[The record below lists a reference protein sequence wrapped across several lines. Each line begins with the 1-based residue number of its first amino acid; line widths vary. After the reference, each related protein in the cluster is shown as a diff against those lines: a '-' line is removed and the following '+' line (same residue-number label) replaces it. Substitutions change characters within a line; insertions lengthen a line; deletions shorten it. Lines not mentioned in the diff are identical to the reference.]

1 MTTRVQ
7 FDIHLN
13 APGTGVVHAADCVL
27 EEDAGFVRR
36 VDFRYTLDYLAHPRG
51 FPLDPERLPLRP
63 GEAVLRCR
71 GGVPG
76 FIDDHLP
83 DAWGRKVLAALAL
96 HRDARRL
103 NVNSAIELLA
113 LVPAGS
119 RIGALSFTRPG
130 EPPSF
135 PLGAPMERLG
145 RTEQV
150 AAEIDALDWQSKS
163 AEEFGLAHLAEAG
176 SGVGGARPKALVTDE
191 DVHSCEGHTPRAPQ
205 AEGSYLAKFNRLSG
219 DPYNNARVEL
229 ACLDMARAIG
239 LNVTEGKVVEDVNGR
254 DVLLLKRFDLAPDG
268 SRRHLVTVNALLK
281 EPATQRDS
289 GLAFR
294 YDDVADLLSRHSVAI
309 EADLKQLARLAL
321 FNRAIN
327 NTDDHSRN
335 FSLINDGEGYRLS
348 PAYDLVPQLAMGEY
362 HAAGFS
368 HRPNPPKPSEVSGAG
383 RVFGLSR
390 TWLRNCADEVITGI
404 DRWGE
409 FAEAAGVDE
418 SERDRLGRLF
428 NP

>member
-1 MTTRVQ
+1 M
-7 FDIHLN
+7 
-13 APGTGVVHAADCVL
+13 A
-27 EEDAGFVRR
+27 
-36 VDFRYTLDYLAHPRG
+36 
-51 FPLDPERLPLRP
+51 
-63 GEAVLRCR
+63 
-71 GGVPG
+71 
-76 FIDDHLP
+76 
-83 DAWGRKVLAALAL
+83 RKVLAAFAL

-103 NVNSAIELLA
+103 NANSAIDLLA

-145 RTEQV
+145 QTERM
-150 AAEIDALDWQSKS
+150 AARIDALDRPSS
-163 AEEFGLAHLAEAG
+163 SVEELGLAHLAEAG
-176 SGVGGARPKALVTDE
+176 SGVGGARPKALVTDVG
-191 DVHSCEGHTPRAPQ
+191 VHSYEERAPHAPQ

-219 DPYNNARVEL
+219 DQYNNARVEL
-229 ACLDMARAIG
+229 ACLNMARAIG
-239 LNVTEGKVVEDVNGR
+239 LNLTEGKVVEGVNGR
-254 DVLLLKRFDLAPDG
+254 DVLLLKRFDLTLG
-268 SRRHLVTVNALLK
+268 GNRRHLVTANALLK

-294 YDDVADLLSRHSVAI
+294 YDDVAGLLCRHSVAI

-335 FSLINDGEGYRLS
+335 FSLVHDGEGYRLS

-368 HRPNPPKPSEVSGAG
+368 HRPNPPKPSGISEVGKM
-383 RVFGLSR
+383 FGLSR
-390 TWLRNCADEVITGI
+390 TWLRNCADEVIEGV

-409 FAEAAGVDE
+409 FAERAGVDE
-418 SERDRLGRLF
+418 SERDRVGGLF
-428 NP
+428 NL

>member
-1 MTTRVQ
+1 MKTRAR
-7 FDIHLN
+7 FDVHLSS
-13 APGTGVVHAADCVL
+13 AGTGVVHAADCVV

-36 VDFRYTLDYLAHPRG
+36 VDFRYTPDYLAHPRG
-51 FPLDPERLPLRP
+51 FPLDPERLPLGP
-63 GEAVLRCR
+63 GEAVLQCR
-71 GGVPG
+71 GGMPG

-96 HRDARRL
+96 RRAARRL
-103 NVNSAIELLA
+103 NANSAIDLLA
-113 LVPAGS
+113 LVPAVS
-119 RIGALSFTRPG
+119 RIGALSLTRQG

-135 PLGAPMERLG
+135 PLGVPMERLA
-145 RTEQV
+145 RTERV
-150 AAEIDALDWQSKS
+150 AAHIDAMDWQSIS

-191 DVHSCEGHTPRAPQ
+191 DVHSCEGQAPRAPQ
-205 AEGSYLAKFNRLSG
+205 AEGSYVAKFNRLSG

-229 ACLDMARAIG
+229 ACLNMARAIG
-239 LNVTEGKVVEDVNGR
+239 LNVTEGKVVEGVNGR
-254 DVLLLKRFDLAPDG
+254 DVLLLKRFDLAPCG

-281 EPATQRDS
+281 EGATQRDS

-294 YDDVADLLSRHSVAI
+294 YDDVADLLARHSVAI

-335 FSLINDGEGYRLS
+335 FSLINDGEEYRLS
-348 PAYDLVPQLAMGEY
+348 PAYDLVPQMAMGEY

-368 HRPNPPKPSEVSGAG
+368 HRPNPPRPSEVSEAG
-383 RVFGLSR
+383 RMFGLSR
-390 TWLRNCADEVITGI
+390 AWLRNCADEIIAGV

-409 FAEAAGVDE
+409 FAEGAGVDE
-418 SERDRLGRLF
+418 SEHDRLARLF

>member
-1 MTTRVQ
+1 MTTRVR

-13 APGTGVVHAADCVL
+13 SPATGIVHAADCVL

-51 FPLDPERLPLRP
+51 FPLDPERLPLSP
-63 GEAVLRCR
+63 GEVVLHCR

-76 FIDDHLP
+76 FVDDHLP
-83 DAWGRKVLAALAL
+83 DAWGRKVLVAWALD
-96 HRDARRL
+96 RDARRL
-103 NVNSAIELLA
+103 NANSAIDLLA

-119 RIGALSFTRPG
+119 RIGALSFTGPG

-145 RTEQV
+145 QTERM
-150 AAEIDALDWQSKS
+150 AARIDALDWQSS
-163 AEEFGLAHLAEAG
+163 SVEEFGLAHLAEAG
-176 SGVGGARPKALVTDE
+176 SGVGGARPKALVTDG
-191 DVHSCEGHTPRAPQ
+191 DGHF
-205 AEGSYLAKFNRLSG
+205 LAKFNRLSG
-219 DPYNNARVEL
+219 DPYNSARVEL
-229 ACLDMARAIG
+229 ACLNMARAIG
-239 LNVTEGKVVEDVNGR
+239 LNVTDGKVVEGVNGR
-254 DVLLLKRFDLAPDG
+254 DVLLLQRFDLTPGG
-268 SRRHLVTVNALLK
+268 SRRHLVTANALLK
-281 EPATQRDS
+281 EAATQRDS

-294 YDDVADLLSRHSVAI
+294 YDDVAGLLSRHSVAI

-321 FNRAIN
+321 LNRAIN

-368 HRPNPPKPSEVSGAG
+368 HQPNPPKPSEISDAG
-383 RVFGLSR
+383 RMFGLSR
-390 TWLRNCADEVITGI
+390 TWLRRCADEVIAGV

-409 FAEAAGVDE
+409 FAEGAGVDE
-418 SERDRLGRLF
+418 SERDRVGRLF
-428 NP
+428 NR